1 MEYLGKKK
9 VTSGSIDEKDMI
21 NKFSQKG
28 LSGRFLSNK
37 PHVIPDVSD
46 TGREASPNE
55 EMEESKRK
63 LFQSWYNEKFSP
75 KTVPGGRRKSRL
87 PPGDTVRRHLY

>member
-37 PHVIPDVSD
+37 THVIPDVSD
-46 TGREASPNE
+46 TGREASP
-55 EMEESKRK
+55 
-63 LFQSWYNEKFSP
+63 
-75 KTVPGGRRKSRL
+75 KTVPSGRRKSRL